1 MITEQAALIEVAMTR
16 ARAHPVSWE
25 RLIRK
30 QRETPLGTGVIR
42 TRKRSVEVLMAIAWA
57 LYETVKERRPD
68 LVKTSGARGLGVRRR
83 PVSCS

>member
-30 QRETPLGTGVIR
+30 QRETPLGDGVIR
-42 TRKRSVEVLMAIAWA
+42 TRKRF
-57 LYETVKERRPD
+57 T
-68 LVKTSGARGLGVRRR
+68 
-83 PVSCS
+83 